1 MEQKV
6 LPRRFEC
13 FNGFVKVWH
22 EGNDVI
28 FRGAPHLLVAS
39 APATTATPREDCVIG
54 LSYFELYA
62 TSHGVGTLWAGL
74 LKWAIEDI
82 AKELRTLL
90 DIPAE
95 HLIGGAMLFG
105 NPTIRYY
112 RTLPRDPEIV
122 FTSTFDQN

>member
-1 MEQKV
+1 MA
-6 LPRRFEC
+6 
-13 FNGFVKVWH
+13 W
-22 EGNDVI
+22 
-28 FRGAPHLLVAS
+28 APCGPDS
-39 APATTATPREDCVIG
+39 
-54 LSYFELYA
+54 
-62 TSHGVGTLWAGL
+62 